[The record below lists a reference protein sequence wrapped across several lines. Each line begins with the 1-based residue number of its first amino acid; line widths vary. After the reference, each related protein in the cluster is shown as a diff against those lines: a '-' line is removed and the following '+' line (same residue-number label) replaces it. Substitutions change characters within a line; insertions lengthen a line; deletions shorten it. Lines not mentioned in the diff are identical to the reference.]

1 MQKKLIILVLLG
13 GVGWWF
19 WGRTLEPVRV
29 IRAQL
34 EAINTGNYAQAYD
47 YLSPAAKKQL
57 TANDF
62 EALTRATSVISKNYG
77 STFLSRKV
85 ENNVATISGT
95 LQGFDGQVREV
106 RYILVKEGDRWMI
119 QSFTWSSSPTTGE
132 TRPGSQ

>member
-1 MQKKLIILVLLG
+1 MRKNLIILVLLG

-34 EAINTGNYAQAYD
+34 EAINTGNYTQAYD

-57 TANDF
+57 TAHDF
-62 EALTRATSVISKNYG
+62 EALVLASSVISNNYG

-95 LQGFDGQVREV
+95 LQGWDGQVRDV

-119 QSFTWSSSPTTGE
+119 QSFTWSPPTTGE

>member
-1 MQKKLIILVLLG
+1 MRKKLIILVLLG

-34 EAINTGNYAQAYD
+34 EAIDKGNYAQAYD

-62 EALTRATSVISKNYG
+62 EALARATSLVSKNYG

-95 LQGFDGQVREV
+95 LKGLDGQDREV
-106 RYILVKEGDRWMI
+106 RYILIKEGDRWMI
-119 QSFTWSSSPTTGE
+119 QSFTWSPPPTTGE
-132 TRPGSQ
+132 KQPGSQ

>member
-34 EAINTGNYAQAYD
+34 EAIDKGNYAQAYD

-62 EALTRATSVISKNYG
+62 EALTRTTSVISKNYG

-95 LQGFDGQVREV
+95 LEGLDGQVREV
-106 RYILVKEGDRWMI
+106 RYILVQGR
-119 QSFTWSSSPTTGE
+119 
-132 TRPGSQ
+132 

>member
-1 MQKKLIILVLLG
+1 M
-13 GVGWWF
+13 
-19 WGRTLEPVRV
+19 

-34 EAINTGNYAQAYD
+34 EAINRGNYAQAYD

-119 QSFTWSSSPTTGE
+119 QSFTWSSSQTTGE
-132 TRPGSQ
+132 TRLGSQ

>member
-1 MQKKLIILVLLG
+1 MRKTLIILVLLG
-13 GVGWWF
+13 GAGWWY

-34 EAINTGNYAQAYD
+34 EAIDKENYAQAYN
-47 YLSPAAKKQL
+47 YLAPAAKEQL
-57 TANDF
+57 TANGF
-62 EALTRATSVISKNYG
+62 EAVVRANSAVAKHYG

-95 LQGFDGQVREV
+95 VEGFDGQVSEA

-119 QSFTWSSSPTTGE
+119 QRFTWSAPRTTGE
-132 TRPGSQ
+132 RQPKNQ

>member
-1 MQKKLIILVLLG
+1 MRKQLIILVLLG

-34 EAINTGNYAQAYD
+34 EAIDKGNYTQAYD
-47 YLSPAAKKQL
+47 YLSPVAKKQL
-57 TANDF
+57 TVNDF
-62 EALTRATSVISKNYG
+62 VALVRATSVVSKNYA

-95 LQGFDGQVREV
+95 LQGFEGQVREV

-119 QSFTWSSSPTTGE
+119 QSFTWSPPPTTGE
-132 TRPGSQ
+132 KQPGSQ